1 MHGPCSW
8 LIKNLSKD
16 HFALSLIWSWLQ
28 AGRTHSHP
36 AVTVMAANPPDF
48 RPRLGGIMRALLTG
62 PRGAATMQEA
72 FQQLGPSIANLR
84 PPVFRCTWP
93 APRSP
98 VLALRALVQ
107 ATARII
113 GLGSRPAARCADR
126 AGVRCRGQPAPP
138 KSRRSV

>member
-1 MHGPCSW
+1 
-8 LIKNLSKD
+8 
-16 HFALSLIWSWLQ
+16 
-28 AGRTHSHP
+28 
-36 AVTVMAANPPDF
+36 MAANPPDF

-84 PPVFRCTWP
+84 PRVFRCTWP
-93 APRSP
+93 APWSP

-126 AGVRCRGQPAPP
+126 ACVRCRGQPAPP